1 MIIQKLNGPLKFSG
15 LSPRQ
20 MIKKRTN
27 ATEILFIFL
36 LKPIPSEIIGAVRSG
51 RPLRAHSLTYTTSFY
66 LTIIGRWI
74 LSILSATNISF
85 SVNKY
90 KSLLNKRKSQ
100 LLI

>member
-1 MIIQKLNGPLKFSG
+1 MIWG
-15 LSPRQ
+15 L
-20 MIKKRTN
+20 IN
-27 ATEILFIFL
+27 FIFA
-36 LKPIPSEIIGAVRSG
+36 KS
-51 RPLRAHSLTYTTSFY
+51 SFY